1 MLFQLIKG
9 CYNNTISSMVII
21 CKEFSALLSEK
32 DKRLIYKN
40 KLSTFAAKL
49 VLLPTVMSVVELIR
63 A

>member
-1 MLFQLIKG
+1 
-9 CYNNTISSMVII
+9 MVII

-32 DKRLIYKN
+32 DKRLIYNN